1 MCIIYYISGQ
11 FYKYKKFLPLL
22 NVRTFNCC
30 LDNEDISF
38 TENLKNT
45 TNKYDCK

>member
-11 FYKYKKFLPLL
+11 FYK
-22 NVRTFNCC
+22 TFNCC

-38 TENLKNT
+38 TENLRNR